1 MSLLE
6 LLSQQIGGDA
16 VQQISRQVGA
26 DEQATSKAVSTA
38 LPLLVT
44 ALAKNS
50 NDQQGAASLLG
61 ALDRD
66 HDGSVLDDV
75 MGFLGNSGGGG
86 AAGGGAGAAILGHIL
101 GGRQSGAES
110 AIGQASG
117 LNSGQVGQILAML
130 APLVM
135 GALGKQKR
143 SSGLDVG
150 GLSDL
155 LQGER
160 KQVERAQ
167 PEGMDIFSRMLDSD
181 GDGDVK
187 DDIAK
192 IGMGMLGK
200 MFSGRR

>member
-1 MSLLE
+1 MSLLQ
-6 LLSQQIGGDA
+6 LLQQQIDGNA
-16 VQQISRQVGA
+16 VRQISHQVGA

-75 MGFLGNSGGGG
+75 VGFLGGGGG
-86 AAGGGAGAAILGHIL
+86 AGGAILGHIL
-101 GGRQSGAES
+101 GGRQSGAEQ
-110 AIGQASG
+110 AIGKASG

-130 APLVM
+130 APIVM

-143 SSGLDVG
+143 ASGLDLG

-160 KQVERAQ
+160 RQVERAQ
-167 PEGMDIFSRMLDSD
+167 PEGMDFLGKILDSD
-181 GDGDVK
+181 GDGEVS
-187 DDIAK
+187 DDLAK

-200 MFSGRR
+200 MFGGR

>member
-16 VQQISRQVGA
+16 VQQISQQVGA
-26 DEQATSKAVSTA
+26 DEQATSKAVSAA

-50 NDQQGAASLLG
+50 NNQQGAASLLG

-75 MGFLGNSGGGG
+75 VGFLGNSGGGG
-86 AAGGGAGAAILGHIL
+86 GAGGAILGHIL
-101 GGRQSGAES
+101 GGRQSGAEA

-160 KQVERAQ
+160 RRVTEAQ
-167 PEGMDIFSRMLDSD
+167 PGSMDIFSQMLDSD

-187 DDIAK
+187 DDLAK

-200 MFSGRR
+200 MFGGRR

>member
-1 MSLLE
+1 MSVLE
-6 LLSQQIGGDA
+6 LLSQQLGGNA

-26 DEQATSKAVSTA
+26 NEQATSQAVSAA

-44 ALAKNS
+44 ALANNTRQES
-50 NDQQGAASLLG
+50 GAASLLG

-75 MGFLGNSGGGG
+75 AGFLGGGGG
-86 AAGGGAGAAILGHIL
+86 QGGGGGAAILGHIL
-101 GGRQSGAES
+101 GSRQGGAEQ
-110 AIGQASG
+110 AIGAASG
-117 LNSGQVGQILAML
+117 LNRGQVGQILAML

-143 SSGLDVG
+143 SSGLDMG

-160 KQVERAQ
+160 RQVKRAQ
-167 PEGMDIFSRMLDSD
+167 PEGMDIFGKLLDAD
-181 GDGDVK
+181 GDGEIG

-192 IGMGMLGK
+192 MGMGMLGK
-200 MFSGRR
+200 MFGGR